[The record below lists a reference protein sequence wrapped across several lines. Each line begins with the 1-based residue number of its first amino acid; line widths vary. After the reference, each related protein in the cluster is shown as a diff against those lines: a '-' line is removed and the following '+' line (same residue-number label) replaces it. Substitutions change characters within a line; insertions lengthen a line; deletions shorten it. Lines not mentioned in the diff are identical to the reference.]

1 MHIHP
6 TMSHHQAHE
15 QVSQD
20 LAPDALF
27 TQYLTVV
34 NRVIAENR
42 DGLYGKAAKLWDK
55 AAGDEKVAV
64 GVYKSDAESP
74 HHWYTVTIQ
83 DGRVDLVDAAKAND
97 AKQSWKI
104 SDEHLANVVD
114 NPDKYVESPFKLD
127 LDWLA
132 TRVGLA

>member
-1 MHIHP
+1 VHIDRTMHH
-6 TMSHHQAHE
+6 

-34 NRVIAENR
+34 NRVIHANR
-42 DGLYGKAAKLWDK
+42 DGLYGKAAKMWDK
-55 AAGDEKVAV
+55 AVGDEKIAV

-74 HHWYTVTIQ
+74 YRWYTITIR
-83 DGRVDLVDAAKAND
+83 DGRVDLLDSAKAND
-97 AKQSWKI
+97 AKHSWKI

-114 NPDKYVESPFKLD
+114 NPDTYVESPFKLD